1 MAKEGFDKLT
11 LSELRRKV
19 DVVHRL
25 ANLQEMIEVQGDQE
39 DLALVFPARGGREGI
54 CALLCDRLVLLK
66 LVREIQS
73 HFGLTV
79 EDRILATLERMERR
93 LEQRKNS

>member
-11 LSELRRKV
+11 LFELQNKV
-19 DVVHRL
+19 QAIYRL
-25 ANLQEMIEVQGDQE
+25 TNLQEMIEVQGDQE

-66 LVREIQS
+66 LVREIQL

-79 EDRILATLERMERR
+79 EDRILATLERMERL
-93 LEQRKNS
+93 LEPQKNS